1 MFPYC
6 FRYFRFSSPEIIH
19 GRRRRR
25 KESER
30 TRRERELYRRSS
42 LLLAFLLSLRNS
54 RALEREEKYTVP
66 EIHVFRGSEREGER
80 SGERKGAER
89 RSEISE
95 NRVSIVVTWIRLPRT
110 DLLSPPLTPSR
121 ELSEPTNG
129 ARESRLHVDPHTR
142 PCAPD
147 SITRFSDFRCV
158 IVSGRGKILSQEGI
172 EGRKWTVGKG
182 IGKGERER
190 RFFLISS
197 TSWTFNLRRWR
208 LITRESSE

>member
-19 GRRRRR
+19 GRRR

-30 TRRERELYRRSS
+30 TRKERELYRRSS

-54 RALEREEKYTVP
+54 RALESEEKYTVP
-66 EIHVFRGSEREGER
+66 EIHVFRGSEREGKR

-110 DLLSPPLTPSR
+110 DLLSPPLTPSSR
-121 ELSEPTNG
+121 
-129 ARESRLHVDPHTR
+129 ARFTR
-142 PCAPD
+142 AL
-147 SITRFSDFRCV
+147 RAN
-158 IVSGRGKILSQEGI
+158 
-172 EGRKWTVGKG
+172 
-182 IGKGERER
+182 ER
-190 RFFLISS
+190 RAWKSFTRWSPYSTVCSRFHHQIFGFSMCNCIRPWKDSLTGGDRRKKMNWKRREGTKIFL
-197 TSWTFNLRRWR
+197 NQLHQ
-208 LITRESSE
+208 LNV

>member
-19 GRRRRR
+19 GGRRRR

-30 TRRERELYRRSS
+30 TRKEKELYRAIVARAFF
-42 LLLAFLLSLRNS
+42 LAFLLSLRNS
-54 RALEREEKYTVP
+54 RALESEEKYTVP

-110 DLLSPPLTPSR
+110 DLLSPPLTPSSR
-121 ELSEPTNG
+121 
-129 ARESRLHVDPHTR
+129 ARFTR
-142 PCAPD
+142 AL
-147 SITRFSDFRCV
+147 RAN
-158 IVSGRGKILSQEGI
+158 
-172 EGRKWTVGKG
+172 
-182 IGKGERER
+182 ER
-190 RFFLISS
+190 RA
-197 TSWTFNLRRWR
+197 
-208 LITRESSE
+208 

>member
-54 RALEREEKYTVP
+54 RALESEEKYTVP
-66 EIHVFRGSEREGER
+66 EIHVFRGSEREGKR
-80 SGERKGAER
+80 SGEGKGAER

-110 DLLSPPLTPSR
+110 DLLSPPLTPSSR
-121 ELSEPTNG
+121 
-129 ARESRLHVDPHTR
+129 ARFTR
-142 PCAPD
+142 AL
-147 SITRFSDFRCV
+147 RAN
-158 IVSGRGKILSQEGI
+158 
-172 EGRKWTVGKG
+172 
-182 IGKGERER
+182 ER
-190 RFFLISS
+190 RAWKSFTCWSPYSTVCSRFHHQIFGFSMCNCIRPWKDSLTGGDRRKKMNGWKGDWKRGEGTKIFL
-197 TSWTFNLRRWR
+197 NQLHE
-208 LITRESSE
+208 LNV